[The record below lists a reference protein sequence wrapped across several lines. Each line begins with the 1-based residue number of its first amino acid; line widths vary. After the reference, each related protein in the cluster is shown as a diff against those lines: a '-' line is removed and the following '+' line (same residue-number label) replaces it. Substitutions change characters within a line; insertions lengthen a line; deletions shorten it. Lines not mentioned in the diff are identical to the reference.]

1 MKPIR
6 RFIKN
11 AALVALLL
19 LAACDSDP
27 ASEDKEALQ
36 GGILATFSVEGEA
49 FKVWITNAQT
59 IQQILD
65 LRDGKSQA
73 NIPNGPLLAGPG
85 EGTHNDPWNWHLDPD
100 ATAMAEN
107 TIEVCSGL
115 PSFVEADLD
124 EWINNVGQFCPW
136 SAELKTVE
144 DFR

>member
-6 RFIKN
+6 FFIKST
-11 AALVALLL
+11 ALFALLL
-19 LAACDSDP
+19 LAACDSDS
-27 ASEDKEALQ
+27 ASEDALQ
-36 GGILATFSVEGEA
+36 GGILATFSVEGET

-59 IQQILD
+59 IHQVLD

-85 EGTHNDPWNWHLDPD
+85 ESTHNEPWTWHLDPD
-100 ATAMAEN
+100 ATAMAEA

-115 PSFVEADLD
+115 PSFVEADLN
-124 EWINNVGQFCPW
+124 EWINNVGQYCPW
-136 SAELKTVE
+136 SAALVKVE

>member
-6 RFIKN
+6 LFIKSI
-11 AALVALLL
+11 ALFALFL

-27 ASEDKEALQ
+27 AGEDLQ
-36 GGILATFSVEGEA
+36 GGILATFSVEGEE

-73 NIPNGPLLAGPG
+73 NIPNGPLRAGPG
-85 EGTHNDPWNWHLDPD
+85 EGTHNEPWNWHLDPD
-100 ATAMAEN
+100 ATAMDEA
-107 TIEVCSGL
+107 TIAVCSGL
-115 PSFVEADLD
+115 PSFVESNLN
-124 EWINNVGQFCPW
+124 EWINNVGQYCPW
-136 SAELKTVE
+136 SAALVKVE

>member
-6 RFIKN
+6 FFIKST
-11 AALVALLL
+11 ALFALLL
-19 LAACDSDP
+19 LAACDSDS
-27 ASEDKEALQ
+27 ASEDALQ
-36 GGILATFSVEGEA
+36 GGILATFSVEGET

-59 IQQILD
+59 VQQILD

-85 EGTHNDPWNWHLDPD
+85 EGTHNEPWNWHLDPE
-100 ATAMAEN
+100 ATAMAEA

-115 PSFVEADLD
+115 PSFVEADLN
-124 EWINNVGQFCPW
+124 EWINNVGQYCPW
-136 SAELKTVE
+136 SAALVKVE

>member
-6 RFIKN
+6 FVIKST
-11 AALVALLL
+11 ALVALLL

-27 ASEDKEALQ
+27 AGEDLQ
-36 GGILATFSVEGEA
+36 GGILATFKVEGEE
-49 FKVWITNAQT
+49 FNVWITNVQT
-59 IQQILD
+59 VQQILD

-85 EGTHNDPWNWHLDPD
+85 EGTHNEPWNWHLDPD

-107 TIEVCSGL
+107 TIEVCDGL
-115 PSFVEADLD
+115 PSFVEANLN
-124 EWINNVGQFCPW
+124 EWINNVGQYCPW
-136 SAELKTVE
+136 SAALVKVE